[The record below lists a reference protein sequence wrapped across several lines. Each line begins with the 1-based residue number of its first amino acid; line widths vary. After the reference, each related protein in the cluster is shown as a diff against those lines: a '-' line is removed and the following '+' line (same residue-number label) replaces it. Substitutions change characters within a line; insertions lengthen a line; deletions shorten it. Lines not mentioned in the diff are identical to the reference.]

1 MLMQPLRNTRHE
13 AFAQAVAAGMS
24 ATAAYRLV
32 YQRAE
37 NADVMGPR
45 LLGNVGIRARVAE
58 LQAQTASETVLN
70 MRERREAIAQR
81 VRGGVAKDSDL
92 VSLVMA
98 DAKLAGEL
106 KGDAPIASVKVNIG
120 LGEEERAELMAAKQ
134 RAIDER
140 EEEMA
145 LEKMAARN

>member
-1 MLMQPLRNTRHE
+1 MPATHNTPHE
-13 AFAQAVAAGMS
+13 AFAQAVATGMS

-45 LLGNVGIRARVAE
+45 LLGNVGIRARVAA

-106 KGDAPIASVKVNIG
+106 KGDAPIASVKVNVG

-140 EEEMA
+140 EAEMR